1 MQGFLFLSTP
11 FLIFLQDLKLFITN
25 SFLKFLPALASIP
38 LHSLCFLPLFLYTH
52 CLLPLIL
59 FSDHCKHVSLFILQ
73 PILDYLLLTIFFS
86 WFWEKIPWLQ
96 QSLQVNDFKSYISIT
111 IFFSSL
117 HCCTLRFPLDDGK
130 DFYYP
135 CTNMFKTEFVE
146 FPSTSSSELPLRT
159 SLFLLTALSFF

>member
-59 FSDHCKHVSLFILQ
+59 FSDHCKHVSMFILQ

-111 IFFSSL
+111 IFFFQSALLHFEVSIRWWQRLLLPMHQYVQNWICRISL
-117 HCCTLRFPLDDGK
+117 YLIIW
-130 DFYYP
+130 
-135 CTNMFKTEFVE
+135 
-146 FPSTSSSELPLRT
+146 TSS
-159 SLFLLTALSFF
+159 